1 MTTPSTE
8 RKAGPL
14 FGTGAQTTWPFTF
27 KVFAATDIAVT
38 IADSLGVETALTYG
52 VHYTVTLNANQETSP
67 GGTVTYPISG
77 SPLPVGSR
85 LVIVGNLPYDQPL
98 DLPSG
103 GNFSPLALENE
114 LDRIVMQIQQL
125 AENTGRALQVSIT
138 TDADVTLPPPAAS
151 QLIGWDSTG
160 ENLENVPLSELG
172 TAIAYGTYRYDT
184 FTGDGATTNFALSE
198 DPAVL
203 ANLDVS
209 ISGVVQVPGT
219 DYSLVNGSL
228 VFGSPPANGTTILAR
243 YGQALT
249 ALPDSDQITFVQ
261 SGAGAVTRTVQNKL
275 REWVSVKDFG
285 VVADDETAAAANN
298 TALANAV
305 ASGRRLF
312 WPAGVYTFASRIKVG
327 SVNNTCQWRGEGI
340 GNTIL
345 QPALTFTDSE
355 FIRVEA
361 STVDNDPTDK
371 TFNVLFE
378 DMAFNGRGA
387 SSRSPVSSILYGMY
401 VNWAHF
407 MKINRCE
414 FYGFNGSPTN
424 SSVGLY
430 MGAWYDGAS
439 TFNQMNTI
447 QECLFTYCSNG
458 IISGGTNKQE
468 QFGGDNNAGTIMNTR
483 VGGFGSSNGYSIGI
497 ELKAGYT
504 NRIVGCDVESNTI
517 GIANRARYNY
527 ISETL
532 AEQNDVDLQVDFG
545 NDSFVSCDAC
555 NFPQIEDGLYQGS
568 NQFGRNGYINFMQS
582 LGAPEN
588 LLIDGTFESA
598 LYTSAFYASEVK
610 ARLSDASFSGAY
622 NRNVLYATG
631 AVSSATRANMVVDPN
646 NNRPEGW
653 HTIIVRAKR
662 YDAATGSALRMYID
676 PATYTEQL
684 GLGINGSVV
693 DYLEIGNYTLV
704 AGNHRSGSLTEDWR
718 IYAAFV
724 RFNGGVVQ
732 NIPVQ
737 IQGGAAV
744 VDFVGMFKGMVGY
757 IPAPRT
763 QFDVVRDIG
772 GISPGGSSTIADLN
786 CYPTSC
792 DLVIDS
798 ISVAA
803 SRRIA
808 GLHHKLEN
816 GVSAGYSYTSA
827 LNNTWGYST
836 ASTASND
843 HVYVNTQSKLLWLQ
857 RAAAHPAGTKLQT
870 TIKLLPI

>member
-1 MTTPSTE
+1 MSLT
-8 RKAGPL
+8 KASYSMIE
-14 FGTGAQTTWPFTF
+14 GA
-27 KVFAATDIAVT
+27 
-38 IADSLGVETALTYG
+38 
-52 VHYTVTLNANQETSP
+52 
-67 GGTVTYPISG
+67 
-77 SPLPVGSR
+77 
-85 LVIVGNLPYDQPL
+85 VGNVL
-98 DLPSG
+98 D
-103 GNFSPLALENE
+103 
-114 LDRIVMQIQQL
+114 
-125 AENTGRALQVSIT
+125 
-138 TDADVTLPPPAAS
+138 
-151 QLIGWDSTG
+151 
-160 ENLENVPLSELG
+160 
-172 TAIAYGTYRYDT
+172 Y
-184 FTGDGATTNFALSE
+184 
-198 DPAVL
+198 
-203 ANLDVS
+203 
-209 ISGVVQVPGT
+209 
-219 DYSLVNGSL
+219 
-228 VFGSPPANGTTILAR
+228 
-243 YGQALT
+243 
-249 ALPDSDQITFVQ
+249 
-261 SGAGAVTRTVQNKL
+261 
-275 REWVSVKDFG
+275 G
-285 VVADDETAAAANN
+285 VVANDSSAGVANN
-298 TALANAV
+298 AAILVANA
-305 ASGRRLF
+305 SGKRLF
-312 WPAGVYTFASRIKVG
+312 WPAGTYTFASRIKVG
-327 SVNNTCQWRGEGI
+327 SVNNTSQWFGAGI
-340 GNTIL
+340 GKTIL
-345 QPALTFTDSE
+345 EPALSFTDTE

-361 STVDNDPTDK
+361 STTDNDPTEK

-378 DMAFNGRGA
+378 DMTFNGRGVTF
-387 SSRSPVSSILYGMY
+387 RSPVSSILYGMY

-414 FYGFNGSPTN
+414 FYGWNGSSTN

-447 QECLFTYCSNG
+447 QECQFSYCSNG

-497 ELKAGYT
+497 ELKGGYT

-532 AEQNDVDLQVDFG
+532 AEQNEVDLQVDFG
-545 NDSFVSCDAC
+545 NDSFVSCDGC

-598 LYTSAFYASEVK
+598 LYTSAFYAGEVK
-610 ARLSDASFSGAY
+610 ARLSDAAFSGAY
-622 NRNVLYATG
+622 NRNVLYAVG

-662 YDAATGSALRMYID
+662 YDDAVGSALRMYID
-676 PATYTEQL
+676 PTTYTEQL

-737 IQGGAAV
+737 IQGGAAA

-763 QFDVVRDIG
+763 EFDVVRDIG
-772 GISPGGSSTIADLN
+772 GVSPGSSVTIADLN
-786 CYPTSC
+786 CYPTAC
-792 DLVIDS
+792 NMIVDS
-798 ISVAA
+798 ISVGAT
-803 SRRIA
+803 RRIA
-808 GLHHKLEN
+808 GLQHNLEN
-816 GVSAGYSYTSA
+816 GVSTGYSYNTA
-827 LNNTWGYST
+827 LNNTWGYNT
-836 ASTASND
+836 ATTASND
-843 HVYVNTQSKLLWLQ
+843 HIFINTQSALLWLQ
-857 RAAAHPAGTKLQT
+857 RAASYSAGTKLQT